1 MSRSSIGPSVLA
13 GLHRRLSTLIG
24 TSSDATSY
32 DRSARHAAAEG
43 EEAMRRR
50 VEANR
55 PWAKAMG
62 YARAVRVGSVVEVS
76 GTAAAAPDGT
86 ILSPGDVEGQTRA
99 ALATI
104 GEALGELGASFR
116 DVVRTRV
123 LLADASRWED
133 AARAHGEIF
142 GDVRPANTTV
152 GGLEFIDP
160 AILVEVEVSA
170 VVEPG

>member
-1 MSRSSIGPSVLA
+1 
-13 GLHRRLSTLIG
+13 
-24 TSSDATSY
+24 
-32 DRSARHAAAEG
+32 
-43 EEAMRRR
+43 MRKR
-50 VEANR
+50 VEASR
-55 PWAKAMG
+55 PWAKVMG
-62 YARAVRVGSVVEVS
+62 YARAVRVGNLVEVS

-104 GEALGELGASFR
+104 GEALGELGASFG

-133 AARAHGEIF
+133 AARAHGEVF
-142 GDVRPANTTV
+142 RDVRPANTTV
-152 GGLEFIDP
+152 GGLQFIDP

>member
-1 MSRSSIGPSVLA
+1 
-13 GLHRRLSTLIG
+13 
-24 TSSDATSY
+24 
-32 DRSARHAAAEG
+32 
-43 EEAMRRR
+43 MRTQ

-55 PWAKAMG
+55 PWATVMG
-62 YARAVRVGSVVEVS
+62 YSRAVRVGGVVEVS
-76 GTAAAAPDGT
+76 ETAAAAQDGT
-86 ILSPGDVEGQTRA
+86 ILFLGDVESQTRA

-104 GEALGELGASFR
+104 GEALAELGASFG
-116 DVVRTRV
+116 DVVRTRI

-133 AARAHGEIF
+133 AARAHGEVF
-142 GDVRPANTTV
+142 RDVRPVNTTV

>member
-1 MSRSSIGPSVLA
+1 
-13 GLHRRLSTLIG
+13 
-24 TSSDATSY
+24 
-32 DRSARHAAAEG
+32 
-43 EEAMRRR
+43 MRKW

-55 PWAKAMG
+55 PWAKVMG
-62 YARAVRVGSVVEVS
+62 YARAVRVGNVVEVS

-86 ILSPGDVEGQTRA
+86 ILSSPGDVEGQTRA

-104 GEALGELGASFR
+104 GEALGELGASFG

-123 LLADASRWED
+123 FLTNVSRWEE
-133 AARAHGEIF
+133 AVRAHGEVF
-142 GDVRPANTTV
+142 RDVRPANTTV

-160 AILVEVEVSA
+160 AILVEVEVTA

>member
-1 MSRSSIGPSVLA
+1 
-13 GLHRRLSTLIG
+13 
-24 TSSDATSY
+24 
-32 DRSARHAAAEG
+32 
-43 EEAMRRR
+43 MRKR
-50 VEANR
+50 VDANR
-55 PWAKAMG
+55 PWAKVMG
-62 YARAVRVGSVVEVS
+62 YSRAVRIGGVVEVS

-104 GEALGELGASFR
+104 GEALGELGASFA

-123 LLADASRWED
+123 LLADASHWEE
-133 AARAHGEIF
+133 AEVFR
-142 GDVRPANTTV
+142 DVGPANTTV

-160 AILVEVEVSA
+160 AILVEVEVTA

>member
-1 MSRSSIGPSVLA
+1 
-13 GLHRRLSTLIG
+13 
-24 TSSDATSY
+24 
-32 DRSARHAAAEG
+32 
-43 EEAMRRR
+43 MRRR

-55 PWAKAMG
+55 PWAKVMG
-62 YARAVRVGSVVEVS
+62 YARAVRVGGVVEVS
-76 GTAAAAPDGT
+76 GTAATAPDGT
-86 ILSPGDVEGQTRA
+86 VLFPDDVEGQTRA

-104 GEALGELGASFR
+104 GEALEELGAAFG

-123 LLADASRWED
+123 LLADASRWEEA
-133 AARAHGEIF
+133 AARAHGEVF

>member
-1 MSRSSIGPSVLA
+1 
-13 GLHRRLSTLIG
+13 
-24 TSSDATSY
+24 
-32 DRSARHAAAEG
+32 
-43 EEAMRRR
+43 MRKR

-55 PWAKAMG
+55 PWAKVMG
-62 YARAVRVGSVVEVS
+62 YSRAVRIGGVVEVS
-76 GTAAAAPDGT
+76 GTTAAAPDGT

-104 GEALGELGASFR
+104 GEALGELGASLA

-123 LLADASRWED
+123 LLADASHWEE
-133 AARAHGEIF
+133 AARAHGEVF
-142 GDVRPANTTV
+142 RDVLPANTTV

-160 AILVEVEVSA
+160 AILVEVEVTA

>member
-1 MSRSSIGPSVLA
+1 
-13 GLHRRLSTLIG
+13 
-24 TSSDATSY
+24 
-32 DRSARHAAAEG
+32 
-43 EEAMRRR
+43 MRRR

-55 PWAKAMG
+55 PWAKVMG
-62 YARAVRVGSVVEVS
+62 YTRAVRVGNVVEVS

-86 ILSPGDVEGQTRA
+86 VLFPGDVKGQTRA

-104 GEALGELGASFR
+104 GEELDELGASFG
-116 DVVRTRV
+116 DVVRTRL

-133 AARAHGEIF
+133 AARAHGEVF